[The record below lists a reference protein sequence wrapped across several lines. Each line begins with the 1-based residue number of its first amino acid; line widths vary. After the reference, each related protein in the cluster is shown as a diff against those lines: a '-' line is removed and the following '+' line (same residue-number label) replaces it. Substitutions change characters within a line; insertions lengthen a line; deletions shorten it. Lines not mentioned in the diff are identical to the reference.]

1 MLKRPFKK
9 ILSESEC
16 EEDIS
21 MNDKDKV
28 SLDEQSN
35 SEQSGNESESDCE
48 LNPAPKYQKGNS
60 ENVSLCSSSTSEP
73 IQRVT
78 RAHSKPGTSGNNEG
92 NLKVNLELPGNDIES
107 SDIDSEYLSDSNDDI
122 VIEEQVGK
130 HKCRWPKI
138 QPLTPTSQYVGDAF
152 SLPPEDFDNL
162 SPYNIFSQFWSNE
175 ITELIVEQTDRYSV

>member
-1 MLKRPFKK
+1 MSMSQKRAKVHYNVEEAIQKF
-9 ILSESEC
+9 LLESESE

-35 SEQSGNESESDCE
+35 SEQSENESESDCE
-48 LNPAPKYQKGNS
+48 LNPAPKYQTGNS
-60 ENVSLCSSSTSEP
+60 ENVNLCSSSTSEP
-73 IQRVT
+73 IQRIT
-78 RAHSKPGTSGNNEG
+78 GAHSKPGTSGNNED
-92 NLKVNLELPGNDIES
+92 NLKMKLELPGNNIES
-107 SDIDSEYLSDSNDDI
+107 SDTDSEYLSDSNDDI

-162 SPYNIFSQFWSNE
+162 SPYNI
-175 ITELIVEQTDRYSV
+175 